1 VVAHSEEIEGIAKS
15 RDGVALATCTRGKGT
30 PFIWGHCLLGSM
42 AAEDELE
49 IFDWSSASDLARIVR
64 YDARGHGV
72 SESTLDAHH
81 YSWQHLA
88 EDMLDVAAAEAGEQ
102 PVVLGGASMGCA
114 TALMAAYAA
123 PERAKGMVLVL
134 PPAAWGKRPAQSR
147 LYHFVSGLVGVTGS
161 LPFRLLNKLPRPPG
175 PAASLRGMQRTV
187 MGNLAHMEPEVVNA
201 VMGGAA
207 ISDLPLPEKLR
218 TLEVPALILAWE
230 HDFAHP
236 VSSAEALAELLPEAS
251 LHVAEE
257 HAESK
262 EWPGLVRDFL
272 GSL

>member
-1 VVAHSEEIEGIAKS
+1 MAHSVEIRGAAKS
-15 RDGVALATCTRGKGT
+15 RDGVALVTRTRGEGT
-30 PFIWGHCLLGSM
+30 PFVWGHCLLGSM
-42 AAEDELE
+42 AAEDELG

-72 SESTLDAHH
+72 SDATDDAHH

-102 PVVLGGASMGCA
+102 PVVVGGASMGCA
-114 TALMAAYAA
+114 TALMAAYAE
-123 PERAKGMVLVL
+123 PERVKGMVLVL
-134 PPAAWGKRPAQSR
+134 PPAAWGRRPAQSR

-161 LPFRLLNKLPRPPG
+161 LPFRVLNMLPKPTGSAP
-175 PAASLRGMQRTV
+175 SLRGLQRTV

-218 TLEVPALILAWE
+218 SLEVPALILAWR

-236 VSSAEALAELLPEAS
+236 VESAEALAELLPEAT
-251 LHVAEE
+251 LHVADE
-257 HAESK
+257 HAQSQA
-262 EWPGLVRDFL
+262 WPGLVRGFL

>member
-1 VVAHSEEIEGIAKS
+1 MEIRGAAKS
-15 RDGVALATCTRGKGT
+15 RDGVALVTRSCGQGT

-72 SESTLDAHH
+72 SEGTDDAHH

-88 EDMLDVAAAEAGEQ
+88 EDMLDVVAAEAGEQ
-102 PVVLGGASMGCA
+102 PAVVGGASMGCA

-123 PERAKGMVLVL
+123 PERVKGMVLVL
-134 PPAAWGKRPAQSR
+134 PPAAWGRRPAQSR
-147 LYHFVSGLVGVTGS
+147 LYHFVSGVVGITGS
-161 LPFRLLNKLPRPPG
+161 LPFRVLNLLPKPPG

-201 VMGGAA
+201 IMGGAA

-218 TLEVPALILAWE
+218 TLDVPTLILAWE
-230 HDFAHP
+230 NDFAHP
-236 VSSAEALAELLPEAS
+236 VESAEKLAELLPEAS
-251 LHVAEE
+251 LHVAQE
-257 HAESK
+257 HAQSQA
-262 EWPGLVRDFL
+262 WPGLVREFL
-272 GSL
+272 GGL

>member
-1 VVAHSEEIEGIAKS
+1 ME
-15 RDGVALATCTRGKGT
+15 
-30 PFIWGHCLLGSM
+30 
-42 AAEDELE
+42 AEDELG
-49 IFDWSSASDLARIVR
+49 IFDWSSSADLARIVR

-72 SESTLDAHH
+72 SESSDDAHH

-88 EDMLDVAAAEAGEQ
+88 QDMLDVAAAEAAEQ
-102 PVVLGGASMGCA
+102 RVVVGGASMGCA

-123 PERAKGMVLVL
+123 PERVKGMVLVL

-147 LYHFVSGLVGVTGS
+147 LYHFVSGLVGITGS
-161 LPFRLLNKLPRPPG
+161 LPFRLLNMLPKPPG
-175 PAASLRGMQRTV
+175 SPASLRGMQRTV

-218 TLEVPALILAWE
+218 SLEVPALILAWK

-236 VSSAEALAELLPEAS
+236 VESAEALVELLPKAS
-251 LHVAEE
+251 LHVAQA
-257 HAESK
+257 HAQAE
-262 EWPGLVRDFL
+262 EWPGRVRDFL
-272 GSL
+272 ASL